1 MVSREILVSF
11 RGCVYHA
18 TEISDLAYVGG
29 FKKLVLL
36 MKETKA
42 YRLVIGCLVSHKYE
56 QEIQLS
62 DLDMLC
68 TNLLESKEKQ
78 KAPLRLDPR
87 QTFLINFSCSYV
99 ARYHL

>member
-1 MVSREILVSF
+1 
-11 RGCVYHA
+11 
-18 TEISDLAYVGG
+18 
-29 FKKLVLL
+29 
-36 MKETKA
+36 MKETKV

-78 KAPLRLDPR
+78 MVPLRLDPR
-87 QTFLINFSCSYV
+87 ETFLINSVVHTWLVIIRKNNQPACLQRPLVHWKNMDYS
-99 ARYHL
+99 L